1 VVALVILY
9 NVDSVLLA
17 LRRVNHGA
25 SLARRTSMIISQH
38 AGKIA
43 ALDDKLRTT
52 LDPNAG

>member
-1 VVALVILY
+1 
-9 NVDSVLLA
+9 
-17 LRRVNHGA
+17 
-25 SLARRTSMIISQH
+25 MIISQH